1 MEDRIIKLTQRASEV
16 IRQSPQDTRQVQS
29 VLKDVSQSWE
39 SLKTKS
45 ANRKLQLDNA
55 QLMHTFMTDSREMVR
70 NIIANIYV
78 LFCNFYF
85 YFICR
90 LLGPL
95 RYLSSYAQ
103 RSYHRMLRMLKKSW
117 RDTER

>member
-55 QLMHTFMTDSREMVR
+55 QLMHTFMTDSREMVS
-70 NIIANIYV
+70 NILQIFMFY
-78 LFCNFYF
+78 LFLFLFY
-85 YFICR
+85 
-90 LLGPL
+90 L
-95 RYLSSYAQ
+95 
-103 RSYHRMLRMLKKSW
+103 
-117 RDTER
+117 